1 MRQVHRW
8 VLGRVAGSSF
18 KGALQTLYINPVDC
32 LLPAFSR
39 APGGVLTYL
48 LGGGRSSIFTFRP
61 IALGRRGRAS
71 RSMPPAR
78 KKRAAPTPAAPSPE
92 EPEPDGPPSK
102 RVGRRV
108 PAAAAAPPPPPVPL
122 LSPLKYVSVVNELL
136 NMEAA
141 APFAE
146 PLDYAAIGCHDY
158 PKVVKHPMDLGTIK
172 SKLGDG
178 SYQRGEDVLKDVRR
192 LGQLHARCTAYHMRT
207 VCAPHAHRMRTACTH
222 QVRRVFDNCYLYNGA
237 VTTGHWVSLKANE
250 ARSRRDLAAISRLPR
265 RAARPQTT
273 APPA

>member
-1 MRQVHRW
+1 
-8 VLGRVAGSSF
+8 
-18 KGALQTLYINPVDC
+18 
-32 LLPAFSR
+32 
-39 APGGVLTYL
+39 
-48 LGGGRSSIFTFRP
+48 
-61 IALGRRGRAS
+61 
-71 RSMPPAR
+71 
-78 KKRAAPTPAAPSPE
+78 
-92 EPEPDGPPSK
+92 
-102 RVGRRV
+102 
-108 PAAAAAPPPPPVPL
+108 
-122 LSPLKYVSVVNELL
+122 
-136 NMEAA
+136 MEAA

-250 ARSRRDLAAISRLPR
+250 ARSRRDLAAISRLPAAAPHAPKPPR
-265 RAARPQTT
+265 RQPEPRACRVAGVPNLDPDSDPNPNQVSEEFDRLCIAACPPSPASKATSATPPSPSPLLARPPHPRR
-273 APPA
+273 PPQPHPPRRRRRDCRLRWFRRLPSRS